1 MRIARYENAQT
12 VAPAPS
18 AAPVTRRRAAKG
30 ATRAGAADDTA
41 RERPTTA
48 GADGGAGDIARTLM
62 RWYDENARDL
72 PWRRPDASPWSV
84 LVSEVMLQQTQVSRV
99 EPAWKRWMERWPT
112 PAHLAADPPGEAIR
126 AWDRLGYPRRALRLH
141 ACAAAIVER
150 HDGVVP
156 DDVEALLALPGIGIY
171 TARAVAAFAFRQR
184 HPVVDTNVRR
194 VVARS
199 VAGTADGGANTTPAD
214 LRAVEVLLPEDHEEA
229 ARASIAFMELGALI
243 CTSRAPRCPE
253 CPLADVCAWRRAGFP
268 PSDSAKRTQQYHG
281 TDRYVR
287 GLLMAVLR
295 ASDDPVP
302 AERLDAVWPDA
313 DQRRRALAGLL
324 TDGLVNQRHD
334 TYTLP
339 G

>member
-1 MRIARYENAQT
+1 MRIASHPNAQT
-12 VAPAPS
+12 A
-18 AAPVTRRRAAKG
+18 
-30 ATRAGAADDTA
+30 
-41 RERPTTA
+41 
-48 GADGGAGDIARTLM
+48 IASTLT
-62 RWYDENARDL
+62 RWYNANARDL
-72 PWRRPDASPWSV
+72 AWRRPGASPWGV

-99 EPAWKRWMERWPT
+99 EPAWERWMERWPT

-141 ACAAAIVER
+141 ACATAIVER

-156 DDVEALLALPGIGIY
+156 DDVEALLALPGIGVY

-194 VVARS
+194 VVARA
-199 VAGTADGGANTTPAD
+199 VTGTADGGANTTPAD
-214 LRAVEVLLPEDHEEA
+214 LRAVEVLLPEDHEAA
-229 ARASIAFMELGALI
+229 ARASIAFMELGALV
-243 CTSRAPRCPE
+243 CTARAPRCAE
-253 CPLADVCAWRRAGFP
+253 CPLTAVCAWRLAGSP
-268 PSDSAKRTQQYHG
+268 PSDEKGRPSQRYHG

-313 DQRRRALAGLL
+313 DQRRRALEGLL
-324 TDGLVNQRHD
+324 VDGLVNRRAE

>member
-1 MRIARYENAQT
+1 MATEPNTQTT
-12 VAPAPS
+12 VAS
-18 AAPVTRRRAAKG
+18 ILT
-30 ATRAGAADDTA
+30 
-41 RERPTTA
+41 
-48 GADGGAGDIARTLM
+48 
-62 RWYDENARDL
+62 RWYEANARDL
-72 PWRRPDASPWSV
+72 AWRRPGASPWGV

-99 EPAWKRWMERWPT
+99 EPAWQRWMERWPT

-150 HDGVVP
+150 HDGEVP
-156 DDVEALLALPGIGIY
+156 DDVEALLALPGIGTY

-194 VVARS
+194 VVARA
-199 VAGTADGGANTTPAD
+199 VAGEADGGANTTPAD
-214 LRAVEVLLPEDHEEA
+214 LRAVEALLPGDEEAA
-229 ARASIAFMELGALI
+229 ARASIAFMELGAVV
-243 CTSRAPRCPE
+243 CTARAPRCEE
-253 CPLADVCAWRRAGFP
+253 CPLIGDCAWRLAGSP
-268 PSDSAKRTQQYHG
+268 PSEGPSRRSQRYHG

-313 DQRRRALAGLL
+313 DQRRRALDGLL
-324 TDGLVNQRHD
+324 TDGLVRQRD
-334 TYTLP
+334 KTFTLP

>member
-1 MRIARYENAQT
+1 
-12 VAPAPS
+12 
-18 AAPVTRRRAAKG
+18 
-30 ATRAGAADDTA
+30 
-41 RERPTTA
+41 
-48 GADGGAGDIARTLM
+48 
-62 RWYDENARDL
+62 
-72 PWRRPDASPWSV
+72 
-84 LVSEVMLQQTQVSRV
+84 MLQQTQVSRV
-99 EPAWKRWMERWPT
+99 EPAWERWMERWPT

-141 ACAAAIVER
+141 ACATAIVER
-150 HDGVVP
+150 HGGVVP
-156 DDVEALLALPGIGIY
+156 DDVEALLALPGIGVY

-194 VVARS
+194 VVARA
-199 VAGTADGGANTTPAD
+199 VAGTADGGVNTTPAD
-214 LRAVEVLLPEDHEEA
+214 LRAVEALLPEGHEAA

-243 CTSRAPRCPE
+243 CTSRAPRCAE
-253 CPLADVCAWRRAGFP
+253 CPLTAMCAWRLAGSP
-268 PSDSAKRTQQYHG
+268 PTDSKKPSQRYHG

-313 DQRRRALAGLL
+313 DQRRRALEGLL
-324 TDGLVNQRHD
+324 LDGLVNRREE